1 MNMSKQSLVEET
13 ISEVSQTLLGRCGMY
28 AVSVPTG
35 MGATMIVQQLE
46 NQTGARLSVVEAT
59 TSLHTSLERIAAK
72 IAPELFQRQLAFQL
86 EDQRQ
91 AEPVRISPR
100 DIEVRLTLA
109 FSTWVRRLSLSDRP
123 ALLLIADA
131 HRLRSSLLVD
141 TLVDHLVRARRGL
154 AISFLFV
161 GNETFTLPRSPAARI
176 LPNAKKRYRIGYL
189 RTHFTGFF
197 TITSEMIKDR
207 DIAIMLG
214 RLGADP
220 EYGWLACQARR
231 QLLFNIDY
239 RNLAQLVSLG
249 EASGG
254 PRNLSERAISL
265 AFALPSF
272 EFHRPAT
279 RI

>member
-1 MNMSKQSLVEET
+1 MKMSKQSLVEET
-13 ISEVSQTLLGRCGMY
+13 ISEVTQTLLGRRGMY

-46 NQTGARLSVVEAT
+46 TQTGARLRVVEAT

-91 AEPVRISPR
+91 TEPVRISPR
-100 DIEVRLTLA
+100 DIEARLTQA
-109 FSTWVRRLSLSDRP
+109 FSTWLRRLSLADHP
-123 ALLLIADA
+123 AVLLIADA
-131 HRLRSSLLVD
+131 HRLRSSPLVD
-141 TLVDHLVRARRGL
+141 LLVDHLVRARGNL
-154 AISFLFV
+154 AISFLLV
-161 GNETFTLPRSPAARI
+161 GNETFTLPRGPAARI
-176 LPNAKKRYRIGYL
+176 LPNARKRYRIEYS

-197 TITSEMIKDR
+197 TISSQTIEDR

-220 EYGWLACQARR
+220 EYGWLACQARK
-231 QLLFNIDY
+231 QVLFNIDY
-239 RNLAQLVSLG
+239 RNLERLVSLG
-249 EASGG
+249 EEMGG
-254 PRNLSERAISL
+254 PRNLSERDISL
-265 AFALPSF
+265 AFAFPPF
-272 EFHRPAT
+272 EFYRPAT